1 MVAVCQSRSETPV
14 VDSCGDR
21 DPRLRPIRDK
31 LNDGRRLD
39 FEDGITLFETPDLIG
54 LGRIADEC
62 KRRKSGDA
70 VYFVVNRH
78 INYSNVC
85 VLACRF
91 CDFARKQRDP
101 DALRLTIDDILAQ
114 LEPGIQELHIVGGH
128 DPDLPLDW
136 YVEMLRAVRAHAPGL
151 QIKAFTAAEIDYFSR
166 RWSRSVEEILDQFKD
181 AGLSSLPGGGAE
193 VFSERVRRLLFPGK
207 VSAERWL
214 DVHRLA
220 HRAGIP
226 SNASLLY
233 GHIETHAER
242 VRHLLM
248 LRELQ
253 DETGGFLAFIPLA
266 YQVGQTK
273 LVARAASAADDLRM
287 IAASRL
293 LLDNVPHIK
302 AYWVMLG
309 EATASMALNFGADD
323 LDGTIGRERIA
334 HAAGASSA
342 AGLARDRIIR
352 LIVDARRTP
361 VQRDALYRVVTAD
374 A

>member
-1 MVAVCQSRSETPV
+1 MQTDTVNGV
-14 VDSCGDR
+14 GIR
-21 DPRLRPIRDK
+21 DQRLRLIRDK
-31 LNDGRRLD
+31 VNGDSRLD
-39 FEDGITLFETPDLIG
+39 LDDGIALFETPDLVG
-54 LGRIADEC
+54 LGRIANEQ
-62 KRRKSGDA
+62 KHRRNGDN

-91 CDFARKQRDP
+91 CDFARK
-101 DALRLTIDDILAQ
+101 AGGEGAARLSIEQILEQ
-114 LEPGIQELHIVGGH
+114 LEPGIQEVHIVGGH
-128 DPDLPLDW
+128 DPDLRLEW
-136 YVEMLRAVRAHAPGL
+136 YTEMLRAIRKQAPHV

-166 RWSRSVEEILDQFKD
+166 RWKRPVEEILGMFKD

-193 VFSERVRRLLFPGK
+193 VFSDRVRRLLFPGK
-207 VSAERWL
+207 APARRWL
-214 DVHRLA
+214 EIHRVA
-220 HRAGIP
+220 HRAGLP

-233 GHIETHAER
+233 GHIETIEER
-242 VRHLLM
+242 VRHLMM

-266 YQVGQTK
+266 YQVGATK
-273 LVARAASAADDLRM
+273 LVGRAASATDDLRM

-293 LLDNVPHIK
+293 LLDNFPHIK

-309 EATASMALNFGADD
+309 EATASIALNFGADD

-334 HAAGASSA
+334 HAAGAESA
-342 AGLARDRIIR
+342 AGLARDRIIG
-352 LIVDARRTP
+352 LIEDARRIP
-361 VQRDALYRVVTAD
+361 VQRDALYRVVTTD